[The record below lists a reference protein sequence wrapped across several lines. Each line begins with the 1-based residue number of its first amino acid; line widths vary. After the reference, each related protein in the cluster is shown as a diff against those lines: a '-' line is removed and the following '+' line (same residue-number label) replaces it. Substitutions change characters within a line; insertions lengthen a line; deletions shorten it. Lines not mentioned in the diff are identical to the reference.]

1 MKAFATGEVI
11 TLTEVNDGV
20 FSAGI
25 MGDGFAIL
33 PENNVIYS
41 PVNGTITV
49 MMQESRH
56 ACGLQL
62 ENGAEILL
70 HVGLDTVAMNGDGFE
85 YLVKEGQKVS
95 VGTPLIKF
103 DKEKI
108 KAAGYVDTTVCV
120 ITEPG
125 KMENV
130 KFVTGVHAVAK
141 ETTVATAEQ
150 RKMMTDFR
158 KSTVYQIYP
167 RSFYDTDGDGF
178 GDLKGVTAKLD
189 YIKELGVDYIWMTPF
204 FVSPQYDN
212 GYDVED
218 YYNIDPRYGT
228 MEDFEELSREAEKR
242 GIKLMLDMVFNH
254 TSSNHEWF
262 QKALAGDE
270 KYKNFYIFKKGKAD
284 GSAPTNWESKFG
296 GNAWEYVP
304 EMDEYYLHL
313 FHVKQPDL
321 NWDNPEVRE
330 EVKKIVRF
338 WMEKGVKGF
347 RFDVVNLISKDK
359 YEDDFEGD
367 GRRFYT
373 DGPNIHKYLKELNE
387 GSFGQDAEII
397 TVGEMS
403 STSME
408 NCFGY
413 AGEDSNELSMVFSFH
428 HLKVDFMGNEK
439 WVLVPTDFMKLKK
452 IIFEW
457 QTGMAENNAWNAV
470 FWCNHDQPRPVSRFG
485 DEGKYWRKSA
495 KMLATIIHGL
505 RGTPYIYQGE
515 EIGMTNTD
523 FTRIDQFKDVE
534 SLNHYEI
541 LQQKGLSKEDA
552 LRIIQIHS
560 RDNGRTPMQ
569 WNGENHGGF
578 TTGTPWIGVNENYSK
593 VNVQSQIHDETS
605 IFNYYKTLVATRK
618 EYDIIAYGDIKP
630 VDAKHPSVFAYERT
644 YGDEKLLVVCN
655 FYKNEVEWNSLRELD
670 GYEVILGNYQDQMI
684 KDEKITLRPYEAMM
698 LYKKSQSYS
707 KSGAVQMLNLNCTV
721 FFKIEN
727 YDFK

>member
-1 MKAFATGEVI
+1 
-11 TLTEVNDGV
+11 
-20 FSAGI
+20 
-25 MGDGFAIL
+25 
-33 PENNVIYS
+33 
-41 PVNGTITV
+41 
-49 MMQESRH
+49 
-56 ACGLQL
+56 
-62 ENGAEILL
+62 
-70 HVGLDTVAMNGDGFE
+70 
-85 YLVKEGQKVS
+85 
-95 VGTPLIKF
+95 
-103 DKEKI
+103 
-108 KAAGYVDTTVCV
+108 
-120 ITEPG
+120 
-125 KMENV
+125 
-130 KFVTGVHAVAK
+130 
-141 ETTVATAEQ
+141 
-150 RKMMTDFR
+150 MTDFR

-228 MEDFEELSREAEKR
+228 MEDFEELSREAEKC

-270 KYKNFYIFKKGKAD
+270 KYKNFYIFKKGKED

-304 EMDEYYLHL
+304 EMEEYYLHL
-313 FHVKQPDL
+313 YDVTQPDL
-321 NWDNPEVRE
+321 NWENPEVRK
-330 EVKKIVRF
+330 EVQKVVRF
-338 WMEKGVKGF
+338 WMSKGVKGF
-347 RFDVVNLISKDK
+347 RFDVVNVISKGK
-359 YEDDFEGD
+359 FEDDYEGD

-373 DGPNIHKYLKELNE
+373 DGPNIHQYLKELNE

-413 AGEDSNELSMVFSFH
+413 AGADSHELSMVFSFH
-428 HLKVDFMGNEK
+428 HLKTDFVGNDK
-439 WVLVPTDFMKLKK
+439 WVLVPNDFMKLKK

-457 QTGMAENNAWNAV
+457 QTGMAEHNAWNAV

-495 KMLATIIHGL
+495 KMLATIVHGL

-541 LQQKGLSKEDA
+541 LQQKGLTKEDA
-552 LRIIQIHS
+552 LRIIQVHS

-569 WNGENHGGF
+569 WNGEVHGGF

-593 VNVQSQIHDETS
+593 VNAQSQIHDETS
-605 IFNYYKTLVATRK
+605 IFNYYKTLVSLRK
-618 EYDIIAYGDIKP
+618 EYDVIAYGDIKP
-630 VDAKHPSVFAYERT
+630 LDEKHPSVFAYERT
-644 YGDEKLLVVCN
+644 YGDESLLVVCN
-655 FYKNEVEWNSLRELD
+655 FYKNELEWNSWRNLE
-670 GYEVILGNYQDQMI
+670 GYKTLLGNYQDQLI
-684 KDEKITLRPYEAMM
+684 EDEEITLRPYEAMM
-698 LYKKSQSYS
+698 LYKK
-707 KSGAVQMLNLNCTV
+707 G
-721 FFKIEN
+721 
-727 YDFK
+727 